1 MAKERIFIQ
10 VDDFNIEGILTAS
23 PGEKAVVV
31 THPHPLYGGDMNNY
45 VVTSIVSAYQQKG
58 YTTLRINFRGVGQS
72 GGKHA
77 DGIGEQEDVRAALAY
92 LNDLGKTSIDLAGY
106 SFGSRVNAMGL
117 DSFDIVRNLVMV
129 SPPVAFMDFSFLGFN
144 SKIKLVISGSNDD
157 IAPPAIIKELMPTWN
172 PEAEFRVLNGIDHF
186 YSGGT
191 SEVEEIIKTFLN
203 KEPISTTE

>member
-1 MAKERIFIQ
+1 MAEKRIFIQ
-10 VDDFNIEGILTAS
+10 VEDFKIEGMLSES

-31 THPHPLYGGDMNNY
+31 THPHPLYGGDMNNS
-45 VVTSIVSAYQQKG
+45 VVTSILSAYRQKG

-72 GGKHA
+72 GGRHA

-92 LNDLGKTSIDLAGY
+92 LNDMGKTSIDLAGY
-106 SFGSRVNAMGL
+106 SFGSRVNAMGI
-117 DSFDIVRNLVMV
+117 DSFEIVKSLVMV

-172 PEAEFRVLNGIDHF
+172 PEAEFRVIDGIDHF

-191 SEVEEIIKTFLN
+191 SEVEEIVKDFLD
-203 KEPISTTE
+203 KG

>member
-1 MAKERIFIQ
+1 MAEERIFIQ
-10 VDDFNIEGILTAS
+10 VENFKIEGLIEETQ
-23 PGEKAVVV
+23 GNKAVVV
-31 THPHPLYGGDMNNY
+31 THPHPLYGGDMNNN
-45 VVTSIVSAYQQKG
+45 VVSSIVSAYQQKG

-72 GGKHA
+72 GGSHA

-106 SFGSRVNAMGL
+106 SFGSRVNAMGIA
-117 DSFDIVRNLVMV
+117 SFDLVKNLLMV

-157 IAPPAIIKELMPTWN
+157 IAPPAKIKELIPTWN
-172 PEAEFRVLNGIDHF
+172 PEAEFRIIDGIDHF

-191 SEVEEIIKTFLN
+191 TEVEEIIKNFLD
-203 KEPISTTE
+203 KG

>member
-1 MAKERIFIQ
+1 MAEERIFIQ
-10 VDDFNIEGILTAS
+10 IEDFKIEGMLNES

-31 THPHPLYGGDMNNY
+31 THPHPLYGGDMNNI
-45 VVTSIVSAYQQKG
+45 VVTSILSAYQQKG

-72 GGKHA
+72 GGNHA

-106 SFGSRVNAMGL
+106 SFGSRVNAMGI
-117 DSFDIVRNLVMV
+117 DRFEIVRSLVMV
-129 SPPVAFMDFSFLGFN
+129 SPPVAFMDFSFLGYN

-157 IAPPAIIKELMPTWN
+157 IAPPEIIKELMPTWN
-172 PEAEFRVLNGIDHF
+172 SEAEFRIIDGIDHF

-191 SEVEEIIKTFLN
+191 SDVEEIIKDFLN
-203 KEPISTTE
+203 KG